1 MIWGPWIVTAS
12 VAEKVDDPAVM
23 KNTCCFNW
31 LELSVMNS
39 SKILNNHITHASIC
53 TSTIWRCAPIIR
65 VTIAALQLC
74 TRPHL
79 HRNERKQQTNQSSE
93 EVRQISSQL
102 VFVWPYH
109 CGCGMSKWWTLERR
123 AFSPYGFTD
132 AIKTWNSEHLVLDN
146 GSETKLRKNKTN
158 ASTGDLCECRRW
170 QNCFHLIKRYYK
182 NTMTFMMLGFLN
194 ACIILPMWIKLI
206 KKNWWINITLYTFVY

>member
-1 MIWGPWIVTAS
+1 MHCGAAFNANHLNGVRCDGYQFQNVSQAMIWGPWIVTAS

-53 TSTIWRCAPIIR
+53 KSTIWRCAPIIR

-79 HRNERKQQTNQSSE
+79 HRNERKQQTNESSE

-123 AFSPYGFTD
+123 ASLHTD
-132 AIKTWNSEHLVLDN
+132 SQTQSKHGIV
-146 GSETKLRKNKTN
+146 
-158 ASTGDLCECRRW
+158 
-170 QNCFHLIKRYYK
+170 
-182 NTMTFMMLGFLN
+182 
-194 ACIILPMWIKLI
+194 
-206 KKNWWINITLYTFVY
+206 NI